1 MPISINDLIENFS
14 STTPTIRGAQ
24 NQVTGWLYAEVG
36 GTASNGWNITDSFR
50 DLNSAVVSG
59 TSIYIFNGSSTSD
72 AEWQNAT
79 KWVEVSGASGGIDL
93 TDLSVDTQTPASTT
107 TSSLTYDNT
116 TGQFDFT
123 PVDITGKQDTLSGT
137 GDVPGLTAALNAKQ
151 DTLTG
156 TGDVP
161 GLTTALGNKADKQT
175 ITQSGGTITGTINT
189 TAGTFSLTAPT
200 GGGGDALTSA
210 GLDQFNSV
218 VFTGLANGDYF
229 FFNGSNWENITKATL
244 ESQLGYS
251 KPGDNV
257 SGFVNDANYTV
268 VGHTHTKSD
277 ITDFSDA
284 DYAPAAHTHTLSQVT
299 DSGTAAA
306 LDVAASGNAAVGEVV
321 KGNDTR
327 LTNARTPTAHTH
339 VKSDITDFSDADY
352 APAAH
357 THVLNDVTDAGTSA
371 ALDVPSSGNA
381 TAGQV
386 VKGDDTRL
394 TDSRTPEAHTHPISD
409 ITSLQT
415 SLDAKLESGDNVSEL
430 TNDANYIT
438 SAGAPVQS
446 VNAATGAVVLDN
458 TDVGA
463 APDGSW
469 TQSGGTITGS
479 IDATNGS
486 FSLTAPTG
494 GGGDALT
501 TAGLDQFDSVTF
513 TSLADVDIMMY
524 DNATSD
530 WINVPPA
537 GHKAV
542 WYGTGSTGE
551 VITWDGTTWN
561 AGTLAYSDLSGLP
574 VLGTVATTNAYGDL
588 SGLPVFGT
596 VATTNNYSDL
606 GQLPTFVAGTNVTIQ
621 TATNGA
627 GGTQYTI
634 ASSGT
639 GTGATSLA
647 GLSDVL
653 IPSPANGEVLTYNGA
668 TSEWNSGPISY
679 PVTGVTNLG
688 TASGG
693 GSLALIGSVIN
704 YVEPDLTSYAETAN
718 LGNSAGL
725 DVGTTAGTVAAGDDA
740 RLSDARTPTPHTH
753 THVDITDFDGEVN
766 TLASSR
772 IAASNIGNLGNV
784 SSTAPSTGQVLKWDG
799 SEWAPGTDNTG
810 VSTGPVT
817 LAYTGH
823 LEAPVEKT
831 YYLSPYT
838 PAAQTATGLYAICDT
853 GTCTVEFKSNGVSLG
868 SINVTASTNT
878 QATPSST
885 TIPAS
890 EDVIM
895 IVTSVSACFNLRFAL
910 EYTQ

>member
-36 GTASNGWNITDSFR
+36 GTASNGWNITAGFR

-59 TSIYIFNGSSTSD
+59 SSIYIFNGSSTSD

-116 TGQFDFT
+116 TGEFDFT
-123 PVDITGKQDTLSGT
+123 PIDITG
-137 GDVPGLTAALNAKQ
+137 KQ

-161 GLTTALGNKADKQT
+161 GLTTALGLKADKQT
-175 ITQSGGTITGTINT
+175 ITQSGGTIQGTINT

-200 GGGGDALTSA
+200 
-210 GLDQFNSV
+210 V
-218 VFTGLANGDYF
+218 
-229 FFNGSNWENITKATL
+229 
-244 ESQLGYS
+244 
-251 KPGDNV
+251 
-257 SGFVNDANYTV
+257 
-268 VGHTHTKSD
+268 
-277 ITDFSDA
+277 
-284 DYAPAAHTHTLSQVT
+284 
-299 DSGTAAA
+299 
-306 LDVAASGNAAVGEVV
+306 
-321 KGNDTR
+321 
-327 LTNARTPTAHTH
+327 
-339 VKSDITDFSDADY
+339 
-352 APAAH
+352 
-357 THVLNDVTDAGTSA
+357 
-371 ALDVPSSGNA
+371 
-381 TAGQV
+381 
-386 VKGDDTRL
+386 
-394 TDSRTPEAHTHPISD
+394 
-409 ITSLQT
+409 
-415 SLDAKLESGDNVSEL
+415 
-430 TNDANYIT
+430 
-438 SAGAPVQS
+438 
-446 VNAATGAVVLDN
+446 
-458 TDVGA
+458 
-463 APDGSW
+463 
-469 TQSGGTITGS
+469 
-479 IDATNGS
+479 
-486 FSLTAPTG
+486 

-542 WYGTGSTGE
+542 WYGSGSTGE

-668 TSEWNSGPISY
+668 TSEWNSGPISF
-679 PVTGVTNLG
+679 PVTGVSNLG

-693 GSLALIGSVIN
+693 GSLALIGSVIQ

-753 THVDITDFDGEVN
+753 THVDITDFDVEVN

-810 VSTGPVT
+810 GGGSVTDLNDITIGGVTTDLGTFSNNPGQIIWYDSVATDWVYKDLNWALVNKSNSSIFDIADVSPNPLNLALAPNQV
-817 LAYTGH
+817 LAYAGTDWTNFKVALESLSMTMAGDPPDDNYYMTIRMPCGATVTDIKSVATGS
-823 LEAPVEKT
+823 
-831 YYLSPYT
+831 SPSYDYT
-838 PAAQTATGLYAICDT
+838 IYKENGGTGVIGTGTATALHATET
-853 GTCTVEFKSNGVSLG
+853 GVGTTVSSPT
-868 SINVTASTNT
+868 VTT
-878 QATPSST
+878 T
-885 TIPAS
+885 TIVAA
-890 EDVIM
+890 DVIY
-895 IVTSVSACFNLRFAL
+895 IEIANASGCDQITFNVEYEPALRAI
-910 EYTQ
+910 